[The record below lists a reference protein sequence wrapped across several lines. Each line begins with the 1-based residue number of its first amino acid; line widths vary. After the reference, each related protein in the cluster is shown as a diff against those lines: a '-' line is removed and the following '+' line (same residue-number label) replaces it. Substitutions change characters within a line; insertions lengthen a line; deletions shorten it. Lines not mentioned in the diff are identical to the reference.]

1 MPADETDVPSK
12 RGRNARAAA
21 VVAILGGAGVTHFT
35 NPGFFDPIVPDWM
48 PGSPRTVTHVS
59 GVFELASAVLVAIP
73 RTRKWGGLLA
83 LLTFVGVYPANIQS
97 ALDGGMKGMDPPY
110 DSAAVAWARLP
121 FQLPMIWLAWRVW
134 RDER

>member
-1 MPADETDVPSK
+1 MPADELPAPSK
-12 RGRNARAAA
+12 RARHARAAA

-35 NPGFFDPIVPDWM
+35 NPGFFDPLVPDWM

-59 GVFELASAVLVAIP
+59 GVFELAAAVLVAIP
-73 RTRKWGGLLA
+73 RTRRWGGLLA
-83 LLTFVGVYPANIQS
+83 LLTFVGVFPANIQA
-97 ALDGGMKGMDPPY
+97 ALDGGMKDMDPPY

-121 FQLPMIWLAWRVW
+121 FQVPMIWLAWRVW